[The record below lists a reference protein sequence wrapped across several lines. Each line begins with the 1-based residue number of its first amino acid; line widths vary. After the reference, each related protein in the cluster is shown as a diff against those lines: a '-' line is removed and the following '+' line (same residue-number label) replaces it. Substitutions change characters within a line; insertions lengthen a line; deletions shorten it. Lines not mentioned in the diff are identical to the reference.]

1 MADSADY
8 KKLIE
13 EIVGKQVEILGPDI
27 ALRKAKNIP
36 GLELDETG
44 RVLRLDESNSQNILQ
59 KLVDGYIALS
69 GAIVKNIL
77 DPVFAKYP
85 EIKLN
90 LPK

>member
-1 MADSADY
+1 MAQSADY
-8 KKLIE
+8 QNLIE

-44 RVLRLDESNSQNILQ
+44 QVLRLDESSAQNILQ
-59 KLVDGYIALS
+59 QLVDEYIALS

-77 DPVFAKYP
+77 DPVLDLDRSAIIP
-85 EIKLN
+85 
-90 LPK
+90 

>member
-1 MADSADY
+1 MPADY

-13 EIVGKQVEILGPDI
+13 EIVGKQMDILGPEM
-27 ALRKAKNIP
+27 AVRKAQNVP
-36 GLELDETG
+36 GLKLDDEGKVVSLDEAG
-44 RVLRLDESNSQNILQ
+44 AQVVLQ
-59 KLVDGYIALS
+59 KLVDEYISLS

-90 LPK
+90 LK

>member
-1 MADSADY
+1 MSVPADY

-13 EIVGKQVEILGPDI
+13 EIVSKQMVILGPEV
-27 ALRKAKNIP
+27 ALRKAKNIR
-36 GLELDETG
+36 GLKIDENG
-44 RVLRLDESNSQNILQ
+44 VVINFDESNAHGILQ
-59 KLVDGYIALS
+59 KLVDEYIALS

-90 LPK
+90 LPR

>member
-1 MADSADY
+1 MTADY
-8 KKLIE
+8 RKLIE
-13 EIVGKQVEILGPDI
+13 EIVGKQMDILGPDI

-36 GLELDETG
+36 GLELDDKG
-44 RVLRLDESNSQNILQ
+44 HILRLDESDFQNILQ
-59 KLVDGYIALS
+59 KLVDEYIALS

-85 EIKLN
+85 GIKLN